1 MSVTTIQQTFPESPL
16 KLGDDSQYVLI
27 AKEALNVISVN
38 YPAIPVLVA
47 VNTVFDEN
55 MEAAVKE
62 FQNIFD
68 LPVTGIIDMAT
79 WFQIGT
85 VQATVLRLAELAG
98 RGVLVGDTVEDITE
112 VEEGVQVLPRV
123 QMVQFFLNV
132 LSAFYDSIN
141 AVDINGILGPETR
154 NGIREFQKTMGL
166 PTTGIIDEETW
177 IAMYNSILGILREL
191 PPVAVQLPSL
201 LYTGTV
207 Y

>member
-85 VQATVLRLAELAG
+85 VQ
-98 RGVLVGDTVEDITE
+98 
-112 VEEGVQVLPRV
+112 
-123 QMVQFFLNV
+123 
-132 LSAFYDSIN
+132 
-141 AVDINGILGPETR
+141 
-154 NGIREFQKTMGL
+154 
-166 PTTGIIDEETW
+166 
-177 IAMYNSILGILREL
+177 
-191 PPVAVQLPSL
+191 QLC
-201 LYTGTV
+201 
-207 Y
+207 